1 MKVNL
6 ALAMRNWFAANPQG
20 TVSEAMLQFPTARSG
35 NVYLARKAV
44 RDPAPPRRRRYK
56 KKAAP
61 VNPLTPGIEIVRN
74 VINEQTTEE
83 QRLRSHIADLNKF
96 MSDSVHTI
104 DALRESLKK
113 AAEEVNG
120 YKVIVSYFEWQTG
133 LRDSQAP
140 HRGAPV

>member
-6 ALAMRNWFAANPQG
+6 ALEMRNWFAANPLG

-35 NVYLARKAV
+35 NVYLARKAI
-44 RDPAPPRRRRYK
+44 RDPSPRRRRYK
-56 KKAAP
+56 KKVAP
-61 VNPLTPGIEIVRN
+61 VEVLPGMQALRS

-83 QRLRSHIADLNKF
+83 QRLRSQIADLKKL
-96 MSDSVHTI
+96 MDDSVSTI
-104 DALRESLKK
+104 DVLRESLKK
-113 AAEEVNG
+113 AVEEVKG

-140 HRGAPV
+140 HRGPSV

>member
-61 VNPLTPGIEIVRN
+61 VNPLTPGIETVRN
-74 VINEQTTEE
+74 VIRDMTNKERELFDQVTSLGEE
-83 QRLRSHIADLNKF
+83 LNSVRDKLR
-96 MSDSVHTI
+96 
-104 DALRESLKK
+104 K
-113 AAEEVNG
+113 AVEEVKG

>member
-6 ALAMRNWFAANPQG
+6 ALAMRNWFAANPLG

-35 NVYLARKAV
+35 NVYLARKAI
-44 RDPAPPRRRRYK
+44 RDPSPRRRKYK
-56 KKAAP
+56 KKVAP
-61 VNPLTPGIEIVRN
+61 MEVLPGMQALRS

-140 HRGAPV
+140 HRGPSV

>member
-6 ALAMRNWFAANPQG
+6 ALEMRNWFAANPLG

-35 NVYLARKAV
+35 NVYLARKAI
-44 RDPAPPRRRRYK
+44 RDPAPRRRRYK

-61 VNPLTPGIEIVRN
+61 VNPLTPGIETVRN

-83 QRLRSHIADLNKF
+83 ERLRSQIADLNKF
-96 MSDSVHTI
+96 MADSISTI
-104 DALRESLKK
+104 DVLRESLKK
-113 AAEEVNG
+113 AAEEVKG

-140 HRGAPV
+140 HRGPSV

>member
-1 MKVNL
+1 MKANL
-6 ALAMRNWFAANPQG
+6 ALAMRNWFAANPLG

-44 RDPAPPRRRRYK
+44 RDPSPRRRRYK
-56 KKAAP
+56 KKVAP
-61 VNPLTPGIEIVRN
+61 VNPLTPGIETVRN
-74 VINEQTTEE
+74 VINQQTTDE
-83 QRLRSHIADLNKF
+83 QRLRSQIDDLNKW
-96 MSDSVHTI
+96 MSESIATI

-113 AAEEVNG
+113 ATEEVKG

-140 HRGAPV
+140 HRGPSV

>member
-6 ALAMRNWFAANPQG
+6 ALAMRNWFAANPSG
-20 TVSEAMLQFPTARSG
+20 TISEAMLQFPTARSG

-44 RDPAPPRRRRYK
+44 RDPAPPRRRRDK
-56 KKAAP
+56 KKVAP
-61 VNPLTPGIEIVRN
+61 VNPLTPGIETVRN
-74 VINEQTTEE
+74 VIRDMTNKERELFDQVTSLGEE
-83 QRLRSHIADLNKF
+83 LNSVRDKLR
-96 MSDSVHTI
+96 
-104 DALRESLKK
+104 K
-113 AAEEVNG
+113 AVEEVKG

>member
-6 ALAMRNWFAANPQG
+6 ALAMRNWFTANPQG

-44 RDPAPPRRRRYK
+44 RDPSPRRRKYK
-56 KKAAP
+56 KKVAP
-61 VNPLTPGIEIVRN
+61 AVVPPGVQVLRS

-83 QRLRSHIADLNKF
+83 QRLRSHIADLNQF

-113 AAEEVNG
+113 AEEEVKG

-140 HRGAPV
+140 HRGPSV

>member
-6 ALAMRNWFAANPQG
+6 ALAMRNWFAANPSG

-35 NVYLARKAV
+35 NVYLARKAI
-44 RDPAPPRRRRYK
+44 RDPSPPRRRRYK
-56 KKAAP
+56 KKVAP
-61 VNPLTPGIEIVRN
+61 VEVLPGMQALRS

-83 QRLRSHIADLNKF
+83 QRLRSQIADLNKF
-96 MSDSVHTI
+96 MADSISTI
-104 DALRESLKK
+104 DVLRESLKK
-113 AAEEVNG
+113 AVEEVKG

-140 HRGAPV
+140 HRGPSV